1 MALSQEISRDLLAGK
16 VGREIDV
23 IIDEVDEEG
32 ALGRSRWD
40 APEIDGSVF
49 LNGETRV
56 KAGDIVKARVLHADE
71 YDLWAELVG

>member
-1 MALSQEISRDLLAGK
+1 MALAKEVSQKRLARI

-32 ALGRSRWD
+32 ALGRSQWD

-49 LNGETRV
+49 LNGDTGL
-56 KAGDIVKARVLHADE
+56 KAGDIVKARVTNADD
-71 YDLWAELVG
+71 YDLWAERV